1 MPATSLAAVLHGPGD
16 LRLEERAVPRPGP
29 GEVLVEVGA
38 CAICGSDLHLL
49 DGRFPRARFPVVPG
63 HEFMGRVIALGP
75 GVEGLSLGMRACV
88 ENHVAC
94 GECGFCRA
102 GRENLCRAAR
112 SIGFNVD
119 GAYARHVV
127 APAKCVIPLPGAVDD
142 AAGSVMQTLGTGYHA
157 AIHRARLEPGETA
170 VILGMGPVGLCALA
184 SARLAGARTIALDAV
199 PERLAAARKMGAD
212 EAVNVREED
221 PLKAVGRL
229 TGGLGA
235 DAVLEAVGGAQ
246 KETVRQAVKMA
257 RRGGRVVV
265 VGHFAGAEEV
275 PLPVMELQ
283 DQEKDVLGSRGHP
296 NTFRVCIEHAAAG
309 RLDVRPMITHVLPLA
324 EVERGLKM
332 TRERIGGAIKV
343 VLAPQAGN

>member
-1 MPATSLAAVLHGPGD
+1 MPPTSLAAVLHGPGD
-16 LRLEERAVPRPGP
+16 LRLEERPIPQPGP

-49 DGRFPRARFPVVPG
+49 DGHFPRAKFPVVPG
-63 HEFMGRVIALGP
+63 HEIMGRVIALGP
-75 GVEGLSLGMRACV
+75 GVEGVPLGIRACI

-94 GECGFCRA
+94 GECDFCRG

-112 SIGFNVD
+112 SIGFNAD
-119 GAYARHVV
+119 GAYARHMA
-127 APAKCVIPLPGAVDD
+127 APARCVIPLPDAVED

-157 AIHRARLEPGETA
+157 AVARARLEPGETC

-184 SARLAGARTIALDAV
+184 SAKLAGARVLALDAL
-199 PERLAAARKMGAD
+199 PERLAAARAMGAD

-221 PLKAVGRL
+221 PLEAAARF

-235 DAVLEAVGGAQ
+235 DAVIEAVGGSQ

-257 RRGGRVVV
+257 RRGGRAVV

-275 PLPVMELQ
+275 PLPVVELQ

-296 NTFRVCIEHAAAG
+296 NTFRACIEHAAAG
-309 RLDVRPMITHVLPLA
+309 RLDVRPMITHVIPLR
-324 EVERGLKM
+324 EVERGLRM
-332 TRERIGGAIKV
+332 MRERTGGAIKV
-343 VLAPQAGN
+343 VLAPGMDR

>member
-1 MPATSLAAVLHGPGD
+1 MPPTSLAAVLHGPGD
-16 LRLEERAVPRPGP
+16 LRLEERPIPAPGP

-49 DGRFPRARFPVVPG
+49 DGHFPRAKFPVVPG
-63 HEFMGRVIALGP
+63 HEFMGRVISLGE
-75 GVEGLSLGMRACV
+75 GVEGLPLGTRACI

-94 GECGFCRA
+94 GACGFCRA

-119 GAYARHVV
+119 GAYSRHMV
-127 APAKCVIPLPGAVDD
+127 APAKCVIPLPEAVDD

-157 AIHRARLEPGETA
+157 AVNRARLEPGETV

-184 SARLAGARTIALDAV
+184 SAKLAGARTVALDAV

-221 PLKAVGRL
+221 PLKAVERL
-229 TGGLGA
+229 TGGMGA

-275 PLPVMELQ
+275 PLPVVELQ

-296 NTFRVCIEHAAAG
+296 NTFRACIAHAAAG
-309 RLDVRPMITHVLPLA
+309 RLDVGPMITHVLPLA
-324 EVERGLKM
+324 EVERGLRM
-332 TRERIGGAIKV
+332 MRERIDGAIKV
-343 VLAPQAGN
+343 VLAPGAEK

>member
-1 MPATSLAAVLHGPGD
+1 MPATSLAAVLHGPGR
-16 LRLEERAVPRPGP
+16 LVLEERPLPEPGP
-29 GEVLVEVGA
+29 GAVLVEVGA

-119 GAYARHVV
+119 GAYSQHVV
-127 APAKCVIPLPGAVDD
+127 APAKCVIPLPDAVDD

-157 AIHRARLEPGETA
+157 VRRARLEPGETA
-170 VILGMGPVGLCALA
+170 VILGMGPVGLGALA

-199 PERLAAARKMGAD
+199 P
-212 EAVNVREED
+212 
-221 PLKAVGRL
+221 
-229 TGGLGA
+229 
-235 DAVLEAVGGAQ
+235 
-246 KETVRQAVKMA
+246 
-257 RRGGRVVV
+257 
-265 VGHFAGAEEV
+265 
-275 PLPVMELQ
+275 
-283 DQEKDVLGSRGHP
+283 
-296 NTFRVCIEHAAAG
+296 
-309 RLDVRPMITHVLPLA
+309 
-324 EVERGLKM
+324 
-332 TRERIGGAIKV
+332 
-343 VLAPQAGN
+343 